1 MFGTVLS
8 CVFALT
14 TGLKLAAAAAT
25 GAGGELLAP
34 AAPFSVPP
42 AYVRWG
48 LVVCLVLWHGATCSW
63 PARWV
68 RCRARLA
75 GAARWLALASFVLVL
90 AGPDTYTPGPPCLSP
105 AALADIPVR
114 RLLMALLPWAVPG
127 VLGAVVVCLGLCG
140 RRYCAGRPRGVL
152 TAGVPPTSIRDHL
165 GIPAPEDRAVAAL
178 NTDLCR
184 RWLDEM
190 TGAIQRLVR
199 EQTVSLREEILA
211 ALELRLA
218 VPRESRVPTMGIVR
232 AEGPQHPG
240 PRRTQSKRR
249 RLAAHPWEPAV
260 PVATPKSPGACDGPR
275 KPKPPVCP
283 ASPAGPMARSTP
295 ARTEGCARPPPAPAT
310 PAPIL
315 SPAGV
320 PPTRSPT
327 LRWADLPLS
336 GSESEGSWT
345 TVGPRGSRRPAPA
358 APPARPTGQ
367 TSWPTLQEAAALPI
381 IARRRDPRKPAP
393 APDTAL
399 TPQEQEVRRLRAQIR
414 TLEEV
419 NKREKAARASLTE
432 EERGLTKGQ
441 LQAKWAAERRAQR
454 FGPPSEEGLTPA
466 EQQMPRAQL
475 RRRLADEAHR
485 AWVQRQRDLGFAMD
499 PCPECGRMRRR
510 DGTAHM
516 CFRPTW
522 KFPAD
527 RRAGVQRRQEVVV
540 SATGGDVRIGRQVAI
555 DPEEVDRQ
563 LVYLQGIKQ
572 KIAEQAATGPPL
584 PPKSEETVGAPATP
598 TITLDEDEE
607 DVPMS
612 ATSSRLVAAVSPGL
626 RPRQPPVLVRNRFE
640 PLFWEAAG
648 AGTPGS

>member
-1 MFGTVLS
+1 MFGALCS
-8 CVFALT
+8 CVLALT
-14 TGLKLAAAAAT
+14 VGLNLAAAAAT
-25 GAGGELLAP
+25 NAGGELFAP
-34 AAPFSVPP
+34 ATTFSGPP
-42 AYVRWG
+42 AYVQWA
-48 LVVCLVLWHGATCSW
+48 LVVGLVLWHGATCAW
-63 PARWV
+63 PACWV

-75 GAARWLALASFVLVL
+75 GAARWLALAACILVL
-90 AGPDTYTPGPPCLSP
+90 AGPETYGPGPSCLPS
-105 AALADIPVR
+105 AVLATIPVR
-114 RLLMALLPWAVPG
+114 RLLAALLPWAVPG
-127 VLGAVVVCLGLCG
+127 VLGAAVVVLGLCG
-140 RRYCAGRPRGVL
+140 RRYRAGRPRAAL
-152 TAGVPPTSIRDHL
+152 TAGVPPTPNRDHL
-165 GIPAPEDRAVAAL
+165 GTPAPEDRAVAAL
-178 NTDLCR
+178 DAGLCR

-199 EQTVSLREEILA
+199 EQTVGLREEILA

-218 VPRESRVPTMGIVR
+218 DPREPRVPTMGVVR

-240 PRRTQSKRR
+240 PRRTKSKRR
-249 RLAAHPWEPAV
+249 RLAARPWEPAV
-260 PVATPKSPGACDGPR
+260 PGTTPKSPGAPDGRRRPE
-275 KPKPPVCP
+275 PPACP
-283 ASPAGPMARSTP
+283 APPAGPTTRSTP
-295 ARTEGCARPPPAPAT
+295 ARAEGCARPPPAPAT

-315 SPAGV
+315 SPAATT
-320 PPTRSPT
+320 PNRSPT

-381 IARRRDPRKPAP
+381 VARRRDPRRPAP
-393 APDTAL
+393 APDAAL

-414 TLEEV
+414 SLEEI
-419 NKREKAARASLTE
+419 NKKEKAARASLTE

-466 EQQMPRAQL
+466 EQQMTRAQL
-475 RRRLADEAHR
+475 RRRLADEAHQ

-527 RRAGVQRRQEVVV
+527 RRAGVERRQEIVV

-563 LVYLQGIKQ
+563 LVYLQGIKK
-572 KIAEQAATGPPL
+572 KIAEQAAVGPPL
-584 PPKSEETVGAPATP
+584 PPKTEETVGAPSTP

-648 AGTPGS
+648 AGNPES